1 MTARVSVGLRVVAA
15 PKQIERHCAAKR
27 AMSLLEGKSAW
38 LHIDR
43 ARYQRAA
50 RIVRR
55 GLG

>member
-27 AMSLLEGKSAW
+27 DMRALEEKAAW
-38 LHIDR
+38 DDVQA
-43 ARYQRAA
+43 ARYKRAA

>member
-27 AMSLLEGKSAW
+27 DMRALGKKVI
-38 LHIDR
+38 LDKVQM
-43 ARYQRAA
+43 ARFKRAA
-50 RIVRR
+50 RIVKR